1 MEKSL
6 SVPRRATV
14 QLDFVQPQRFGL
26 EYTDEE
32 GNPRQPIMVHSALL
46 GSIERFLSVYIEHT
60 GGWFPLWIA
69 PEQVRILTIND
80 QVMEYVSEVRQAL
93 DQVVLMQPVK
103 YNELR
108 YTVDDRNESLGKK
121 IREATSWKVPVQLI
135 IGPKDAESREVSVRT
150 QSGEEKVALAN
161 LRAYLESK

>member
-1 MEKSL
+1 MSQTL
-6 SVPRRATV
+6 RDRIVLT
-14 QLDFVQPQRFGL
+14 GL
-26 EYTDEE
+26 
-32 GNPRQPIMVHSALL
+32 LL
-46 GSIERFLSVYIEHT
+46 LLWQVAT

-69 PEQVRILTIND
+69 PEQDRILTIND